1 MTRLRSAQA
10 QAKERGFQMGRIVAS
25 EFITLDGV
33 IEAPGGGEAFEHA
46 GWSFEFD
53 RGQDGNKLK
62 FDELMAA
69 DAQLLGRVTYQ
80 EFAAAWPSMT
90 DMGEFGE
97 KMNEMPKYVVSST
110 LADEDAGWKNSTVIP
125 GDDFATRIE
134 LLKQQVEGDIL
145 VAGSAQL
152 VRGLLQHDLLDE
164 LRLMVF
170 PILLGS
176 GKRLFGLAPTNTRLR
191 LSDSTAVGA
200 DGIFVLTYAPAPTAS
215 APHG

>member
-1 MTRLRSAQA
+1 
-10 QAKERGFQMGRIVAS
+10 MGRIVAS

-33 IEAPGGGEAFEHA
+33 IEAPGGGEAFKHA

-53 RGQDGNKLK
+53 RGQEGNKLK

-80 EFAAAWPSMT
+80 GFAAAWPSMT

-110 LADEDAGWKNSTVIP
+110 LTAEDAGWKSSTVIP
-125 GDDFATRIE
+125 GDDLAAQVT
-134 LLKQQVEGDIL
+134 LLKGQLDGDIL

-152 VRGLLQHDLLDE
+152 VRGLLACDLLDE

-170 PILLGS
+170 PVVLGS
-176 GKRLFGLAPTNTRLR
+176 GKRLFGAADTKKRLR
-191 LSDSTAVGA
+191 LSDTTAVGA
-200 DGIFVLTYAPAPTAS
+200 DGIFVLTHAPALTAS
-215 APHG
+215 ELRG

>member
-1 MTRLRSAQA
+1 MRRHHHNERRL
-10 QAKERGFQMGRIVAS
+10 EMGRIVAS
-25 EFITLDGV
+25 EFITVDGV

-53 RGQDGNKLK
+53 RGQDGNKFK
-62 FDELMAA
+62 YDELMAA
-69 DAQLLGRVTYQ
+69 DAQMLGRVTYQ
-80 EFAAAWPSMT
+80 GFAAAWPSMT

-110 LADEDAGWKNSTVIP
+110 LAAEDAGWKNSTVIT
-125 GDDFATRIE
+125 GDNFVTQVE
-134 LLKQQVEGDIL
+134 LLKEQVEGDIL

-152 VRGLLQHDLLDE
+152 VRSLLEYDLLDE

-170 PILLGS
+170 PIVLGS
-176 GKRLFGLAPTNTRLR
+176 GKRLFGEADTKKRLR

-200 DGIFVLTYAPAPTAS
+200 DGIFVLTYAPALTA
-215 APHG
+215 GELGG